1 MQWHD
6 FIFSNHPRQRWLR
19 HTVFWLTWW
28 LYFSTI
34 YYLYHQA
41 QPGKGLGTYV
51 NLGSDIFLKSF
62 LLLLI
67 QAIACYTFIWFLL
80 PRYLVKAKWL
90 KLTTGILLLC
100 VVIVIA
106 GYFVQ
111 EWLFPFVDA
120 IFNNPPAK
128 TNLPILWSGISTG
141 LLNVPKVVGAAA
153 AIKLMKYWWL
163 KQKEKERL
171 EREKIN
177 SELQL
182 LKAQIHPGMLFN
194 TLNNIYLLARSAS
207 PKASGML
214 MKLSDLLSYMLY
226 ECDKPKVPLDKELT
240 MMKEYMVLEKI
251 RFDNR
256 LEMQIVI
263 KGDAGG
269 KHIAPFLLLPF
280 IENSFKQCANVPEQP
295 WINMEIKI
303 EDSFVVIQLLNGI
316 PLIHEE
322 QTIAGSIDLAN
333 VQKRLQLL
341 YPDQHELKMN
351 AEQEIFAVILKIQFD
366 KGLLLPV
373 DGKYKTSPKE
383 MADEQT
389 NIYAGE

>member
-1 MQWHD
+1 MQWHN
-6 FIFSNHPRQRWLR
+6 FIFSNHSRQRWLR

-34 YYLYHQA
+34 YYLHHQS
-41 QPGKGLGTYV
+41 QPGTGFGTFV

-100 VVIVIA
+100 VVIVIG
-106 GYFVQ
+106 GYFVHG
-111 EWLFPFVDA
+111 WLFPFVDA
-120 IFNNPPAK
+120 IFKNPPAK
-128 TNLPILWSGISTG
+128 TSLSVLWSSISTG
-141 LLNVPKVVGAAA
+141 LLNAPKVIGAAA

-194 TLNNIYLLARSAS
+194 TLNNIYSLARSAS
-207 PKASGML
+207 PKAPDML

-240 MMKEYMVLEKI
+240 MMKEYMALEKI

-256 LEMQIVI
+256 RNA
-263 KGDAGG
+263 DR
-269 KHIAPFLLLPF
+269 
-280 IENSFKQCANVPEQP
+280 
-295 WINMEIKI
+295 
-303 EDSFVVIQLLNGI
+303 D
-316 PLIHEE
+316 
-322 QTIAGSIDLAN
+322 
-333 VQKRLQLL
+333 KRRC
-341 YPDQHELKMN
+341 KR
-351 AEQEIFAVILKIQFD
+351 
-366 KGLLLPV
+366 
-373 DGKYKTSPKE
+373 
-383 MADEQT
+383 
-389 NIYAGE
+389 

>member
-1 MQWHD
+1 MQWYD

-28 LYFSTI
+28 LYFSAI
-34 YYLYHQA
+34 YYLYHQRP
-41 QPGKGLGTYV
+41 PGISIGTYV
-51 NLGSDIFLKSF
+51 DLGSDIFLKSF

-67 QAIACYTFIWFLL
+67 QAIACYTFIYFLL
-80 PRYLVKAKWL
+80 PRYLVKSKWL

-100 VVIVIA
+100 IVIIIA
-106 GYFVQ
+106 GYFVHGQ
-111 EWLFPFVDA
+111 LFPFVDT

-128 TNLPILWSGISTG
+128 TNLPVLWSGISTG

-153 AIKLMKYWWL
+153 AIKLMKRWWL

-171 EREKIN
+171 EKEKIN
-177 SELQL
+177 TELQL
-182 LKAQIHPGMLFN
+182 LKAQIHPGLLFN
-194 TLNNIYLLARSAS
+194 TLNNIYSLARSAS
-207 PKASGML
+207 PKASDML

-240 MMKEYMVLEKI
+240 MMKEYMALEKI

-263 KGDAGG
+263 KGDASA

-280 IENSFKQCANVPEQP
+280 IENSFKQCSHVPDQP

-303 EDSFVVIQLLNGI
+303 EDAFVTIQLLNGI

-322 QTIAGSIDLAN
+322 QTIAGSIDLTN

-341 YPDQHELKMN
+341 YPDRHELKMN
-351 AEQEIFAVILKIQFD
+351 AEQEIFAVILKIQLD
-366 KGLLLPV
+366 EALLLPV
-373 DGKYKTSPKE
+373 DREYKTNYKE
-383 MADEQT
+383 MAVEQT
-389 NIYAGE
+389 NIYVGQ